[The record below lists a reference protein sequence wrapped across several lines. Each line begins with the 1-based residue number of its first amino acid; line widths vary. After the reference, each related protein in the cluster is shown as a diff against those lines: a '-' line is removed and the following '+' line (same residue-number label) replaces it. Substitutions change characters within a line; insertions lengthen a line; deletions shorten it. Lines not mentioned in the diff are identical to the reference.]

1 MAVIGTS
8 KVSVQSIGSV
18 LNEAGGSV
26 NINQP
31 LTFFTSDAKINKW
44 AKYKPVPYTKNFCQN
59 FDSSRSD
66 YDANWYKGNDG
77 WCSFEPMAVNSDPIT
92 DYRNGAGWI
101 YRLPKGGA
109 SEPYRLGDFIGYD
122 TEAEPFI
129 KSGFPKG
136 YSYEYNYALIS
147 EPQKMYLRLKKTS
160 SNSITITD
168 VLGANGI
175 DVSNAK
181 MCVTLYSSNPLT
193 TANPNDYRLDT
204 YYSPL
209 ISNIVNDEY
218 FEIPIDLYSY
228 RYSTTKVYA
237 VISISVAKASEVFI
251 PIPYDDENYFMIEY
265 TLVNKPAGTELYYV
279 LQKIGSGYGSTYYTA
294 LQSVNNFVPAS
305 SDKPF
310 AGAGRGFFAC
320 EYLIGNNSLRSSY
333 YYPKSHSFT
342 FKNNLSNL
350 EISGTVSQINGST
363 TIPNY
368 VTIPANGSATMLL
381 IFDGEPFY
389 PSDVNK
395 TVSISILDGNSTMN
409 NFSIYLSSAR

>member
-1 MAVIGTS
+1 MAVIPNSDIQLATE
-8 KVSVQSIGSV
+8 IGQV
-18 LNEAGGSV
+18 LNSAGGSV
-26 NINQP
+26 NINQS
-31 LTFFTSDAKINKW
+31 LTYFTASAKINKW
-44 AKYKPVPYTKNFCQN
+44 SKKKPVVYPSDFPNL
-59 FDSSRSD
+59 DSDWWRAS
-66 YDANWYKGNDG
+66 DG
-77 WCSFEPMAVNSDPIT
+77 WCGFEPMAENSDPIT
-92 DYRNGAGWI
+92 DYRNGTGWI
-101 YRLPKGGA
+101 YRLPKGGS
-109 SEPYRLGDFIGYD
+109 SEPYRLNDFVGYD

-147 EPQKMYLRLKKTS
+147 EPQKMYLKLKKTS

-168 VLGANGI
+168 VLGANRI

-193 TANPNDYRLDT
+193 TTNPNDYRLDT

-209 ISNIVNDEY
+209 ISSIVNDEY

-228 RYSTTKVYA
+228 RNSTTKVYA

-251 PIPYDDENYFMIEY
+251 PIPYDNENYFMIEY

-294 LQSVNNFVPAS
+294 LQSVHNFFPPS
-305 SDKPF
+305 SSKPF
-310 AGAGRGFFAC
+310 KGASRGFFAC
-320 EYLIGNNSLRSSY
+320 EYTISNNSLRSVV
-333 YYPKSHSFT
+333 YYPSSHPFT
-342 FKNNLSNL
+342 FKNNLSGL

-363 TIPNY
+363 SIPNG
-368 VTIPANGSATMLL
+368 VTVPANGSVTMLL

-389 PSDVNK
+389 PSDANNIVP
-395 TVSISILDGNSTMN
+395 ISILDGNSN
-409 NFSIYLSSAR
+409 VSQFSIYVGSVR